1 MRICLR
7 RREFITLLGGAAAWP
22 LAARA
27 QQPVPV
33 IGQLSPF
40 RPGVYGPPEFLEGL
54 GEVGFV
60 EGRNV
65 VIEYHWANGDYGL
78 FLSICLRRSEFI
90 AGLGSVVA
98 WPLAVRAQ
106 QPVPVI
112 GYLSPSRPGVYARPE
127 FLEGLGEV
135 GFVEGRNVVIEYH
148 WANGDYGLFPVL
160 AADLVR
166 RRVSAIYA
174 VTTPAAL
181 AAKAATTSIPIVFL
195 IGGDP
200 VKLGLVASM
209 NRPGGNV
216 TGFTGIANALTA
228 KRLELLRD
236 LVPQAGTIAFLVNP
250 TNQNAESDTQDVQA
264 AARAIGR
271 RILVVAATNEQEL
284 DRAFATIVNERAGAL
299 LVASDAALFQGR
311 VDRIVALAARHA
323 VPTIYDTSSR
333 AAGQL
338 IRYGRVFTAA
348 VDHDRGVY
356 VGRILKGEKP
366 GDLPVQQPT
375 RFDLVI
381 NLKTAK
387 TLGLTVPPT
396 LLAIANEVIE

>member
-1 MRICLR
+1 
-7 RREFITLLGGAAAWP
+7 
-22 LAARA
+22 
-27 QQPVPV
+27 
-33 IGQLSPF
+33 
-40 RPGVYGPPEFLEGL
+40 
-54 GEVGFV
+54 
-60 EGRNV
+60 
-65 VIEYHWANGDYGL
+65 
-78 FLSICLRRSEFI
+78 
-90 AGLGSVVA
+90 
-98 WPLAVRAQ
+98 
-106 QPVPVI
+106 
-112 GYLSPSRPGVYARPE
+112 
-127 FLEGLGEV
+127 
-135 GFVEGRNVVIEYH
+135 
-148 WANGDYGLFPVL
+148 
-160 AADLVR
+160 
-166 RRVSAIYA
+166 
-174 VTTPAAL
+174 
-181 AAKAATTSIPIVFL
+181 
-195 IGGDP
+195 
-200 VKLGLVASM
+200 M

-236 LVPQAGTIAFLVNP
+236 LVPHAETIAFLVNP

-284 DRAFATIVNERAGAL
+284 DRAFATIVNERAGSL

-323 VPTIYDTSSR
+323 VPTIYDTSSL

-338 IRYGRVFTAA
+338 IRYGRATVAFH
-348 VDHDRGVY
+348 DHGVY

-375 RFDLVI
+375 RFELVI

>member
-1 MRICLR
+1 METPETFRQAIERQEAALARTGDRMNR
-7 RREFITLLGGAAAWP
+7 RREFITLIGAAAVWP
-22 LAARA
+22 LAA
-27 QQPVPV
+27 
-33 IGQLSPF
+33 
-40 RPGVYGPPEFLEGL
+40 
-54 GEVGFV
+54 
-60 EGRNV
+60 
-65 VIEYHWANGDYGL
+65 
-78 FLSICLRRSEFI
+78 
-90 AGLGSVVA
+90 
-98 WPLAVRAQ
+98 RAQ

-148 WANGDYGLFPVL
+148 WANGDYGLFPAL

-174 VTTPAAL
+174 ETTPAAL
-181 AAKAATTSIPIVFL
+181 AAKDATTSIPIVFA

-236 LVPQAGTIAFLVNP
+236 LVPQAETIAFLVNP

-271 RILVVAATNEQEL
+271 RILVVEATNELEL
-284 DRAFATIVNERAGAL
+284 DGAFATIINERARAL
-299 LVASDAALFQGR
+299 LVASDAGLFQR
-311 VDRIVALAARHA
+311 RADRIVALAARHA
-323 VPTIYDTSSR
+323 VPTIYDTSGR

-348 VDHDRGVY
+348 FTTKACMLAGFSRA
-356 VGRILKGEKP
+356 RSPATCRSSSPP
-366 GDLPVQQPT
+366 GSSW
-375 RFDLVI
+375 
-381 NLKTAK
+381 
-387 TLGLTVPPT
+387 
-396 LLAIANEVIE
+396 

>member
-1 MRICLR
+1 M
-7 RREFITLLGGAAAWP
+7 
-22 LAARA
+22 
-27 QQPVPV
+27 
-33 IGQLSPF
+33 
-40 RPGVYGPPEFLEGL
+40 
-54 GEVGFV
+54 
-60 EGRNV
+60 
-65 VIEYHWANGDYGL
+65 
-78 FLSICLRRSEFI
+78 
-90 AGLGSVVA
+90 
-98 WPLAVRAQ
+98 
-106 QPVPVI
+106 
-112 GYLSPSRPGVYARPE
+112 
-127 FLEGLGEV
+127 
-135 GFVEGRNVVIEYH
+135 
-148 WANGDYGLFPVL
+148 

-174 VTTPAAL
+174 GTTPAAL
-181 AAKAATTSIPIVFL
+181 AAKAATTSIPIVFS

-209 NRPGGNV
+209 NRLGGNV
-216 TGFTGIANALTA
+216 TGFTGIGNALTA

-236 LVPQAGTIAFLVNP
+236 LVPQAETIAFLVNP

-323 VPTIYDTSSR
+323 VPTIYDTAGP

-338 IRYGRVFTAA
+338 IRYGPVTPF
-348 VDHDRGVY
+348 HDRGVY

-375 RFDLVI
+375 RFELVI

-387 TLGLTVPPT
+387 TLGLTVPLT
-396 LLAIANEVIE
+396 LQAIADELIE

>member
-1 MRICLR
+1 MSICLR
-7 RREFITLLGGAAAWP
+7 RREFI
-22 LAARA
+22 
-27 QQPVPV
+27 
-33 IGQLSPF
+33 
-40 RPGVYGPPEFLEGL
+40 
-54 GEVGFV
+54 
-60 EGRNV
+60 
-65 VIEYHWANGDYGL
+65 
-78 FLSICLRRSEFI
+78 
-90 AGLGSVVA
+90 AGLGTMVA

-112 GYLSPSRPGVYARPE
+112 GYLSPSRPGIYAGPE
-127 FLEGLGEV
+127 FLEGLGKV

-174 VTTPAAL
+174 RTTPAAL
-181 AAKAATTSIPIVFL
+181 AAKAATTSIPIVFS

-209 NRPGGNV
+209 NRPGRNV
-216 TGFTGIANALTA
+216 TGFTGIGNALTA

-236 LVPQAGTIAFLVNP
+236 LVPQAETIAFLVNP

-299 LVASDAALFQGR
+299 LVASDAGLFQGQ
-311 VDRIVALAARHA
+311 VDRMLAARHA
-323 VPTIYDTSSR
+323 VPTIYDTAGP

-348 VDHDRGVY
+348 FHDRGVY

-375 RFDLVI
+375 RFELVI

>member
-1 MRICLR
+1 M
-7 RREFITLLGGAAAWP
+7 
-22 LAARA
+22 
-27 QQPVPV
+27 
-33 IGQLSPF
+33 
-40 RPGVYGPPEFLEGL
+40 
-54 GEVGFV
+54 
-60 EGRNV
+60 
-65 VIEYHWANGDYGL
+65 
-78 FLSICLRRSEFI
+78 SICLRRSEFI

-112 GYLSPSRPGVYARPE
+112 GYLSPSRPGIYAPPE
-127 FLEGLGEV
+127 FLEGLGKV

-181 AAKAATTSIPIVFL
+181 AAKAATTSIPIVFA

-216 TGFTGIANALTA
+216 TGVTAITNALTA

-236 LVPQAGTIAFLVNP
+236 LVPQAETIAFLVNP

-323 VPTIYDTSSR
+323 VPTIYDTAGP
-333 AAGQL
+333 AAG
-338 IRYGRVFTAA
+338 
-348 VDHDRGVY
+348 
-356 VGRILKGEKP
+356 
-366 GDLPVQQPT
+366 
-375 RFDLVI
+375 
-381 NLKTAK
+381 
-387 TLGLTVPPT
+387 
-396 LLAIANEVIE
+396 

>member
-1 MRICLR
+1 MRLCLR
-7 RREFITLLGGAAAWP
+7 RREFI
-22 LAARA
+22 
-27 QQPVPV
+27 
-33 IGQLSPF
+33 
-40 RPGVYGPPEFLEGL
+40 
-54 GEVGFV
+54 
-60 EGRNV
+60 
-65 VIEYHWANGDYGL
+65 
-78 FLSICLRRSEFI
+78 
-90 AGLGSVVA
+90 AGLGVAA

-112 GYLSPSRPGVYARPE
+112 GYLSPSRPGIYAPPE
-127 FLEGLGEV
+127 FLEGLGKV

-148 WANGDYGLFPVL
+148 WANGDYGLFPAL

-174 VTTPAAL
+174 GTTPAAL
-181 AAKAATTSIPIVFL
+181 AAKAATTSIPIVFT

-216 TGFTGIANALTA
+216 TGFTGIGNALTA

-236 LVPQAGTIAFLVNP
+236 LVPQAETIAFLVNP

-323 VPTIYDTSSR
+323 VPTIYDTSSP

-338 IRYGRVFTAA
+338 IRYGSATARF
-348 VDHDRGVY
+348 HDQGVY

-375 RFDLVI
+375 RFELVI

>member
-1 MRICLR
+1 M
-7 RREFITLLGGAAAWP
+7 
-22 LAARA
+22 
-27 QQPVPV
+27 QK
-33 IGQLSPF
+33 
-40 RPGVYGPPEFLEGL
+40 
-54 GEVGFV
+54 
-60 EGRNV
+60 
-65 VIEYHWANGDYGL
+65 
-78 FLSICLRRSEFI
+78 
-90 AGLGSVVA
+90 
-98 WPLAVRAQ
+98 
-106 QPVPVI
+106 
-112 GYLSPSRPGVYARPE
+112 
-127 FLEGLGEV
+127 
-135 GFVEGRNVVIEYH
+135 
-148 WANGDYGLFPVL
+148 
-160 AADLVR
+160 
-166 RRVSAIYA
+166 
-174 VTTPAAL
+174 L
-181 AAKAATTSIPIVFL
+181 AAKAATTSIPIVFR

-216 TGFTGIANALTA
+216 TGFTGIGNALTA

-236 LVPQAGTIAFLVNP
+236 LVPQAETIAFLVNP
-250 TNQNAESDTQDVQA
+250 TNQNAESDKQDVQA

-299 LVASDAALFQGR
+299 LVASDAGLFQGR

-323 VPTIYDTSSR
+323 VPTIYDTAGP

-375 RFDLVI
+375 RFELVI
-381 NLKTAK
+381 NLRRPRH
-387 TLGLTVPPT
+387 LV
-396 LLAIANEVIE
+396 

>member
-1 MRICLR
+1 MR
-7 RREFITLLGGAAAWP
+7 RRGFITLLGGAAAWP

-40 RPGVYGPPEFLEGL
+40 RPGVYAPPEFLT
-54 GEVGFV
+54 
-60 EGRNV
+60 
-65 VIEYHWANGDYGL
+65 
-78 FLSICLRRSEFI
+78 
-90 AGLGSVVA
+90 
-98 WPLAVRAQ
+98 
-106 QPVPVI
+106 
-112 GYLSPSRPGVYARPE
+112 
-127 FLEGLGEV
+127 GLGEV

-148 WANGDYGLFPVL
+148 WANGDYGLFPAL

-174 VTTPAAL
+174 RTTPAAL
-181 AAKAATTSIPIVFL
+181 AAKTATTSIPIVFA

-236 LVPQAGTIAFLVNP
+236 LVPQAETIAFLVNP

-284 DRAFATIVNERAGAL
+284 DRAFATIVNEKAGAL
-299 LVASDAALFQGR
+299 LVASDAGLFQGR

-323 VPTIYDTSSR
+323 VPTIYDTSSP

-338 IRYGRVFTAA
+338 IRYGRATLAS
-348 VDHDRGVY
+348 HDQGAY

-375 RFDLVI
+375 RFELVI

>member
-1 MRICLR
+1 MRLCLR
-7 RREFITLLGGAAAWP
+7 RREFIAGLGGAAAWP

-40 RPGVYGPPEFLEGL
+40 RPGVYAPPEFLT
-54 GEVGFV
+54 
-60 EGRNV
+60 
-65 VIEYHWANGDYGL
+65 
-78 FLSICLRRSEFI
+78 
-90 AGLGSVVA
+90 
-98 WPLAVRAQ
+98 
-106 QPVPVI
+106 
-112 GYLSPSRPGVYARPE
+112 
-127 FLEGLGEV
+127 GLGEV

-148 WANGDYGLFPVL
+148 WANGDYGLFPAL

-166 RRVSAIYA
+166 RRVSAIDA
-174 VTTPAAL
+174 QTTPAAL
-181 AAKAATTSIPIVFL
+181 AAKEATTSIPIVFA

-216 TGFTGIANALTA
+216 TGVTAITNALTA

-236 LVPQAGTIAFLVNP
+236 LVPQAETIAFLVNP

-299 LVASDAALFQGR
+299 LVASDGALFQIR

-323 VPTIYDTSSR
+323 VPTIYDTAGP

-348 VDHDRGVY
+348 FHGQGVY

-375 RFDLVI
+375 RFELVI